1 MTNPAATLSALPS
14 SSSSKGLHVGLWVA
28 QGLLAAAFVMA
39 GGMKL
44 SAPIEQLQAAMP
56 WVEGAMGGAV
66 RLIGAAE
73 LLGGIG
79 LVLPAATRIMPKL
92 TPLAA
97 LGLLTV
103 MLLAMLTHIT
113 RGEFSALGANVML
126 GGLAA
131 FVAWGRLAKSPI
143 APRA

>member
-1 MTNPAATLSALPS
+1 MRRLRVHLRPAGQPGRQHPGQRRNDLAHLAQLVAGGPQE
-14 SSSSKGLHVGLWVA
+14 LHVLG
-28 QGLLAAAFVMA
+28 
-39 GGMKL
+39 
-44 SAPIEQLQAAMP
+44 QLRD
-56 WVEGAMGGAV
+56 AV
-66 RLIGAAE
+66 HLHVIAAE

-103 MLLAMLTHIT
+103 MLLAMLTHVT